1 MELRKQHSLSGAGMR
16 TSTFPQAGKYYQAA
30 GHENVKFDVVN
41 VSEDDVRTKC
51 IAAFSGGVTEDLPDI
66 ILVGDFWAKNFL
78 TSYKG
83 MFADL
88 TDAID
93 FNDFANYK
101 VQCLTVED
109 RVYGVPFDS
118 GTAGIFYRTD
128 YLEQAGYSAEDMV
141 DITWPEMIEIAKAV
155 REKTGKYAF
164 DFLPSECAFAWF
176 DSAMQ
181 STGEWFYDEEGN
193 ADFVNNKAVREM
205 FDVVKELWNSDCV
218 YRSAS
223 RDSAA
228 VSAIQEGEVAFCLTA
243 VWGSNTITAGTD
255 ASGLW
260 DYVPVPKLTTIH
272 QNMERKAELAVTELL
287 SAIQNPIYMGKEV
300 LLDVMLIARDSI

>member
-1 MELRKQHSLSGAGMR
+1 M
-16 TSTFPQAGKYYQAA
+16 
-30 GHENVKFDVVN
+30 
-41 VSEDDVRTKC
+41 
-51 IAAFSGGVTEDLPDI
+51 
-66 ILVGDFWAKNFL
+66 

-164 DFLPSECAFAWF
+164 DFRPF
-176 DSAMQ
+176 
-181 STGEWFYDEEGN
+181 
-193 ADFVNNKAVREM
+193 
-205 FDVVKELWNSDCV
+205 
-218 YRSAS
+218 
-223 RDSAA
+223 
-228 VSAIQEGEVAFCLTA
+228 
-243 VWGSNTITAGTD
+243 
-255 ASGLW
+255 
-260 DYVPVPKLTTIH
+260 
-272 QNMERKAELAVTELL
+272 
-287 SAIQNPIYMGKEV
+287 
-300 LLDVMLIARDSI
+300 